1 MTKSLN
7 VKKRRAQRG
16 RPRLEDIEREPNGR
30 GQRGRNPRK
39 HEDPRKVVLDARQ
52 RIFGL
57 SPEDAA
63 TDLAGS
69 ALGRLRLAGQISEAM
84 LEAGKKYRILW
95 TEAMRALT
103 GPEGLE
109 VGGSPG
115 VGGDIISDDWVSWAT
130 RATANYRVAAS
141 ALGDINAFNTVEYV
155 VVIDEDP
162 VPAMMPALTE
172 GLLILA
178 LKFGMCREPA

>member
-39 HEDPRKVVLDARQ
+39 HEDPRKVVLEARQ
-52 RIFGL
+52 RIYGL
-57 SPEDAA
+57 PAEDAGQP
-63 TDLAGS
+63 LAGS
-69 ALGRLRLAGQISEAM
+69 ALGRLRLAGGISEM
-84 LEAGKKYRILW
+84 MFDAGERYRVLW

-103 GPEGLE
+103 GPEGFE
-109 VGGSPG
+109 KGGSPG
-115 VGGDIISDDWVSWAT
+115 VGGDIISDDWVTWAT

-155 VVIDEDP
+155 VVVDEDP
-162 VPAMMPALTE
+162 IPEMMAALSE
-172 GLLILA
+172 GLLLLA